1 LTSEAKRSELLFHF
15 SRQLKYSFSF
25 FSHGHVHLVMGGV
38 SAYMIFQYCYVKSYE
53 AFCDFIVMIEI
64 FTLSIR

>member
-15 SRQLKYSFSF
+15 SRQLKYSFRF

-38 SAYMIFQYCYVKSYE
+38 NAYMIFQYCYVSLIK
-53 AFCDFIVMIEI
+53 
-64 FTLSIR
+64 LL